1 MNKIS
6 CDLLVIGG
14 GASGIGAALK
24 AAREGI
30 EVIVVERLN
39 LAGGILNQCIHNGFG
54 LHYFKKELTGP
65 EYAANLLSLTK
76 DLPIKFLFEHFLLS
90 IDKKTKTAYFTSED
104 GIIAISCK
112 ALVYSA
118 GARERPFGSLLIPG
132 DRVSGIYTAGVAQ
145 KFINIENRIIGKR
158 AMVLG
163 SGDIGLIMAR
173 RLTLEGVEVV
183 AVCERMPYPG
193 GLSRNINQ
201 CLKDFGIPL
210 LLSTTVIEVRGD
222 GRLSEVI
229 TSELDENYNVIEGSQ
244 RSWSVDTLVLSVG
257 LVPSTTLMMDY
268 VDIDSRTRGIVVDS
282 TMNTSTPWIF
292 SSGNCVII
300 YDLVDYVTKEGEIAG
315 MYATEYIKE
324 AKQKKKIPI
333 KKGIG
338 VGIINCAY
346 WVEGSDLPLYLRA
359 IKPIEKGRLVVRAD
373 KNILYEG
380 KEQAFIPSEMVHK
393 NIKSEQISK
402 VGDIDNIIVEIV

>member
-6 CDLLVIGG
+6 CDLLIIGG
-14 GASGIGAALK
+14 GASGLGAALK
-24 AAREGI
+24 AAKEGVN
-30 EVIVVERLN
+30 VILVERLN
-39 LAGGILNQCIHNGFG
+39 IAGGILNQCIHNGFG

-65 EYAANLLSLTK
+65 EYAANLINLTK

-90 IDKKTKTAYFTSED
+90 IDKKSKTVYFASEN
-104 GIIAISCK
+104 GIVEIKCE

-158 AMVLG
+158 AIILG

-210 LLSTTVIEVRGD
+210 LLSTTVTEVRGE

-229 TSELDENYNVIEGSQ
+229 TSELDENYNIIEGSQ

-257 LVPSTTLMMDY
+257 LVPSTTPMMGY
-268 VDIDSRTRGIVVDS
+268 VDIDLRTRGIIVDS
-282 TMNTSTPWIF
+282 TMNTSVPWIY

-315 MYATEYIKE
+315 TYAVEYIKQKKE
-324 AKQKKKIPI
+324 KKKIPI

-338 VGIINCAY
+338 VGIINCNA
-346 WVEGSDLPLYLRA
+346 WVEQTDLNLYLRS
-359 IKPIEKGRLVVRAD
+359 IKPIEKGRLIV
-373 KNILYEG
+373 KSGNSIIFEG

-393 NIKSEQISK
+393 TIKAEQMEK
-402 VGDIDNIIVEIV
+402 LGNIDNIVVEIV

>member
-24 AAREGI
+24 AAKEGVD
-30 EVIVVERLN
+30 VIVVERLN

-90 IDKKTKTAYFTSED
+90 IDKKSKTAYFTSEK
-104 GIIAISCK
+104 GINAISCK

-145 KFINIENRIIGKR
+145 KFINIENRVIGKR

-173 RLTLEGVEVV
+173 RLTLEGIEVV

-210 LLSTTVIEVRGD
+210 LLSTTVTEVRGD

-268 VDIDSRTRGIVVDS
+268 VDIDSRTRGIIVDS
-282 TMNTSTPWIF
+282 TMNTSAPWIF

-315 MYATEYIKE
+315 RYATQFIKE
-324 AKQKKKIPI
+324 GKTKKKIPI

-338 VGIINCAY
+338 VGITNCAY
-346 WVEGSDLPLYLRA
+346 WVEETDLPLYLRA
-359 IKPIEKGRLVVRAD
+359 NKPIEKGRLVVRAG
-373 KNILYEG
+373 NSILYEG

-393 NIKSEQISK
+393 SIKSEQISK
-402 VGDIDNIIVEIV
+402 IGNIENITVEII

>member
-14 GASGIGAALK
+14 GASGLGAALK
-24 AAREGI
+24 AAKEGI
-30 EVIVVERLN
+30 DVVIVERLN

-65 EYAANLLSLTK
+65 EYAANLLDLTK

-90 IDKKTKTAYFTSED
+90 IDKKSRTAYFTSEN
-104 GIIAISCK
+104 GITEISCR

-158 AMVLG
+158 AIVLG

-173 RLTLEGVEVV
+173 RLTLEGIEVV

-193 GLSRNINQ
+193 GLTRNINQ

-210 LLSTTVIEVRGD
+210 LLSTTVTEVRGD

-229 TSELDENYNVIEGSQ
+229 TSELDSNYNIIEGSQ
-244 RSWSVDTLVLSVG
+244 RSYSVDTLVLSVG
-257 LVPSTTLMMDY
+257 LVPSTTPMMDY
-268 VDIDSRTRGIVVDS
+268 VEIDPRTRGIIVDS
-282 TMNTSTPWIF
+282 TMNSSTPWIF

-315 MYATEYIKE
+315 KYAVEYIKE
-324 AKQKKKIPI
+324 EKTKKKIPI

-346 WVEGSDLPLYLRA
+346 WVEGSDLNIYLRA
-359 IKPIEKGRLVVRAD
+359 IK
-373 KNILYEG
+373 
-380 KEQAFIPSEMVHK
+380 
-393 NIKSEQISK
+393 
-402 VGDIDNIIVEIV
+402 